1 MVLLFVNSNSN
12 SIFKSFYDINT
23 AKINLF
29 RITIN
34 TLDKCS
40 KFKPIL
46 PVPKCWMIE
55 YIYKN
60 CYGLYPYHSLVR
72 PCNLVSTSKVMFTSL
87 TI

>member
-40 KFKPIL
+40 KFTYSEML
-46 PVPKCWMIE
+46 DD
-55 YIYKN
+55 
-60 CYGLYPYHSLVR
+60 
-72 PCNLVSTSKVMFTSL
+72 
-87 TI
+87 

>member
-34 TLDKCS
+34 TLDKYLG
-40 KFKPIL
+40 FKPIL
-46 PVPKCWMIE
+46 TFQKCLIVE

-60 CYGLYPYHSLVR
+60 CYVFIRTIPLYVLVI
-72 PCNLVSTSKVMFTSL
+72 C
-87 TI
+87 

>member
-34 TLDKCS
+34 TLDKYLE
-40 KFKPIL
+40 FKPIL
-46 PVPKCWMIE
+46 TVQKGWMMIIFIKIVMSLSVPF
-55 YIYKN
+55 
-60 CYGLYPYHSLVR
+60 
-72 PCNLVSTSKVMFTSL
+72 PCTSL
-87 TI
+87 

>member
-34 TLDKCS
+34 TLDKYLR
-40 KFKPIL
+40 FKPIL
-46 PVPKCWMIE
+46 TVQKGWMIE

-60 CYGLYPYHSLVR
+60 CYVFIR
-72 PCNLVSTSKVMFTSL
+72 
-87 TI
+87 TIPLSVPVIC